1 MRIEVKSKIGDF
13 YIINLDNV
21 SHIKSYKDNAV
32 VHFVSGLDQ
41 DHLVLDVSYADF
53 MHRLVTIEWL

>member
-1 MRIEVKSKIGDF
+1 MRIEVKVKGGELC
-13 YIINLDNV
+13 IINLDNV
-21 SHIKSYKDNAV
+21 SHIKSYKDNTV

-41 DHLVLDVSYADF
+41 DHLVLDVSYAVF